1 MRTKKLPLFLAGLLG
16 TAITSHGATVMTTI
30 AASSDGQARDTNSDG
45 TGDSA
50 NAGSVLTGVSTN
62 TREGNINA
70 LWAFSLTDAIAPNV
84 VCNAEF
90 SVNVNLVP
98 SNATFNVDL
107 HVIRIASSDAFLA
120 SDYENSD
127 SLILADFWTPTSG
140 SSSDGLGTFT
150 ADMTSYL
157 QAPGWTSSDFLIV
170 GLKSDPFTVT
180 GDQIKWLVFDK
191 FSEGVSTGAT
201 LTVAVPEPS
210 STTASNLLFE

>member
-1 MRTKKLPLFLAGLLG
+1 MKTKKLPLILAGLLG

-120 SDYENSD
+120 SDYENS
-127 SLILADFWTPTSG
+127 STILATDFWTPT
-140 SSSDGLGTFT
+140 DGTGALTF
-150 ADMTSYL
+150 DMTSYL
-157 QAPGWTSSDFLIV
+157 QGSSWSSSDYLIMGV
-170 GLKSDPFTVT
+170 KTDPFTLNPTVN
-180 GDQIKWLVFDK
+180 QRWLGF
-191 FSEGVSTGAT
+191 EALE
-201 LTVAVPEPS
+201 LTVSVPEPS
-210 STTASNLLFE
+210 STALFGLGGLALILRRIRS